1 MIKVALVD
9 DHMIVR
15 SGFVQLLSMEQ
26 DIEIVGEYCSV
37 SEASKGLSINVAKVC
52 IIDISMPVKSG
63 LELLVEIS
71 SKMNCIMLSVHESPI
86 MVKKALDMGAKGFL
100 SKRCSTEELL
110 SAVRT
115 VAAGK
120 KYIMPDLALKVRNST
135 MLDCVQQLTKREY
148 QIAEMLARGLEIKNI
163 ALELGL
169 SPKTIHI
176 HRANAMD
183 KLNVKNNVKLAK
195 FFNSEQIL

>member
-9 DHMIVR
+9 DHIIVR

-26 DIEIVGEYCSV
+26 DIEVVGEYCSV
-37 SEASKGLSINVAKVC
+37 AEASKGLPVNVPTVC
-52 IIDISMPVKSG
+52 IIDISMPVKNG

-86 MVKKALDMGAKGFL
+86 MIKKALDMGAKGFL
-100 SKRCSTEELL
+100 SKRCSPEELV
-110 SAVRT
+110 SAVR
-115 VAAGK
+115 AAAIGK
-120 KYIMPDLALKVRNST
+120 QYVMVDLALKMRNST
-135 MLDCVQQLTKREY
+135 MVDCVQQLTKREY
-148 QIAEMLARGLEIKNI
+148 QIAEMLAHGLEIKNI

-169 SPKTIHI
+169 SPKTVHI

-195 FFNSEQIL
+195 YFNPEQI

>member
-71 SKMNCIMLSVHESPI
+71 SKINCIMLSVHESPI

-100 SKRCSTEELL
+100 SKRCSPEELVC
-110 SAVRT
+110 AVRT
-115 VAAGK
+115 VATGK
-120 KYIMPDLALKVRNST
+120 QYVMLDLALKVRNST
-135 MLDCVQQLTKREY
+135 MLDCVQQLTKREH
-148 QIAEMLARGLEIKNI
+148 QIAEMLAQGLDIKNI

-195 FFNSEQIL
+195 YFNSGQI